1 MLKKCV
7 FFGALICAVAGVPYG
22 WLAAEEQLP
31 LEPKDNVWEL
41 GVSLDDIG
49 VLDIRGLRD
58 VYKPASTDE
67 LAVTLD
73 RKDLPPREMPEAKNG
88 GPVPVADTK
97 GVRYLYVIFTLKNQT
112 QRPVTDPAT
121 GVPQLDAEGKV
132 TYQPVAV
139 NTLRVIPDDTTMD
152 VAKITEKLTTAVN
165 VFMEI
170 DAVPGEIA
178 DEALWP
184 RQLSAVDIRLESPMT
199 ADEKVHYRSNLPYL
213 SRFLAV
219 TSEFDLVKGT
229 NALPE
234 EIPADSAIRGVA
246 FFANI
251 PADIDIYSLYFSGI
265 SNKYR
270 VKRTG
275 KEKVICLQRMVRF
288 SFEELGDELEISR
301 DLLTFLAKER
311 VYRTQYM
318 GIYNGK
324 RRLENW
330 EKERQGIESLGM
342 TDPVEKWES
351 DETGGN

>member
-1 MLKKCV
+1 MY
-7 FFGALICAVAGVPYG
+7 ALAGVSERR
-22 WLAAEEQLP
+22 LSAEEYLP

-41 GVSLDDIG
+41 AVSLDDIG
-49 VLDIRGLRD
+49 VLDLRGLRD
-58 VYKPASTDE
+58 VYQPASTDE

-73 RKDLPPREMPEAKNG
+73 RKDLPPREMVEAKNG
-88 GPVPVADTK
+88 GPVPVAQTTAE
-97 GVRYLYVIFTLKNQT
+97 RYLYVIFTLKNQT
-112 QRPVTDPAT
+112 QRPVTDQAT

-132 TYQPVAV
+132 TYQPVAI
-139 NTLRVIPDDTTMD
+139 NTLRVIPDDTYLD
-152 VAKITEKLTTAVN
+152 VAKITEKLTATVN
-165 VFMEI
+165 LFMEI

-184 RQLSAVDIRLESPMT
+184 RQLSAVDIRLEAPMT
-199 ADEKVHYRSNLPYL
+199 ADEKVRYRSNLPYL
-213 SRFLAV
+213 SRFLAL
-219 TSEFDLVKGT
+219 TSEYDLVKGT
-229 NALPE
+229 NTLPE
-234 EIPADSAIRGVA
+234 EIPADTAIRGVA

-251 PADIDIYSLYFSGI
+251 PEEIDIYSLYFSGI

-270 VKRTG
+270 VKRVG
-275 KEKVICLQRMVRF
+275 KEKTVCLQRMVRF
-288 SFEELGDELEISR
+288 SFEEMGDELEISR

-330 EKERQGIESLGM
+330 ENERQVIESLGM